1 MILNKEKIADQI
13 QCLLDQEEFPLFEF
27 EIIEKLTSRNTG
39 TFENQNQLSG
49 ILNSG
54 KNGFGKIGQRFFN
67 LGDNYFFRFI
77 PRFQYI
83 QNSLKST
90 IGSQSNAFVPFLF
103 FLGRSNSF
111 IEPFA
116 NKSIYNIGYES
127 LYQFEYLSKEVIGE
141 LKSAF
146 PGLSDFFSQMEIL
159 LSQFTGSN
167 SMNSLF
173 FEILEVLKELH
184 LDTISEA
191 EFSIIFDHVI
201 QNSLESNKSSF
212 ALSDPLM
219 SEILNWFIVEK
230 DEVRIFDP
238 YLGVG
243 SFLTSLAKRSE
254 SKRFSG
260 SGIEINKEVFEI
272 ACLNFIANGISIE
285 NLHHGDSENFN
296 QEGEFDFVV
305 SDLPWTGTLLSRNFN
320 GRSTNPVNFVQN
332 ALSFCRKDG
341 KALLFVPDN
350 FLDSQMRE
358 IKEYRRY
365 LVENGFVEGVI
376 RIRTN
381 SERKYFNKNIET
393 LLVLRKQP
401 VSNHS
406 WIKFSDFSN
415 AERPILPSDIKNF
428 SAKFAAAKGLI
439 YVEKDILKRHEY
451 DLNPSHY
458 DETILETE
466 ELIDSGQAQYLER
479 LVTLKLG
486 GTRNSNEQ
494 SEGTISVFTYKS
506 FKEKFEDVFVSPE
519 ALVPFEPENKKNPRL
534 STLNHEAILVSR
546 IGRKF
551 SPMIFRPTPALPEI
565 FLRGEIYVIVPNS
578 HQIDIEYLYYQFYTP
593 MVEVQVQR
601 FSNRTAFLQ
610 IPSAKLKKVAIP
622 MMSLASQRE
631 FVATQGLSIKS
642 LEKKIEKGERE
653 EKSHEEQKTATQDD
667 VVRTFVHQIRAKIQT
682 IDNNM
687 FMVDKIAKKH
697 DLIGF
702 KFHEDEAPENDE
714 NLALGGYLE
723 LILDQSY
730 HLQKELEFIREV
742 MKFNILKDQIEK
754 HRIKK
759 FFQKWSE
766 DQNKGVGKKV
776 KITISGQDPE
786 VEFSSVAFRAIA
798 DQFYKNTI
806 DHAFSQRHDS
816 VEIDISILSLE
827 KTVVIEYKNN
837 GELIEIDFDDFLQ
850 PFRKRNGSDG
860 SGIGGNY
867 IFRIVKAHQGDI
879 SSAETSVGF
888 GFKVEIPKKRIL

>member
-1 MILNKEKIADQI
+1 MILNEEKIADQLTR
-13 QCLLDQEEFPLFEF
+13 LLEEENHPLFEY
-27 EIIEKLTSRNTG
+27 EILEKLSSRQG
-39 TFENQNQLSG
+39 ISIEDQNRLSR

-116 NKSIYNIGYES
+116 NKSIYNVGYES
-127 LYQFEYLSKEVIGE
+127 LHQFEYLSKEVIGE
-141 LKSAF
+141 LKSSF

-159 LSQFTGSN
+159 LSQFTVSN

-201 QNSLESNKSSF
+201 QNSLESNKSGF

-285 NLHHGDSENFN
+285 NLYHGDSESFS
-296 QEGEFDFVV
+296 QKGEFDFVV

-320 GRSTNPVNFVQN
+320 GRPTNPVHFVQN

-350 FLDSQMRE
+350 FLDSQIRE
-358 IKEYRRY
+358 IKDYRRY
-365 LVENGFVEGVI
+365 LVENGFVEGVV

-401 VSNHS
+401 VPNQS

-415 AERPILPSDIKNF
+415 AERPILPSDIKSF
-428 SAKFAAAKGLI
+428 SSKFASAEGLL
-439 YVEKDILKRHEY
+439 YLEKDILERHGY

-458 DETILETE
+458 DETIFESE
-466 ELIDSGQAQYLER
+466 QLINSGQAEYLEKIATIKVGGSR
-479 LVTLKLG
+479 NFEEDLKYPV
-486 GTRNSNEQ
+486 
-494 SEGTISVFTYKS
+494 SVFSNKS
-506 FKEKFEDVFVSPE
+506 FKEKFEDSYVTSNL
-519 ALVPFEPENKKNPRL
+519 LVPFEPETKRNPRL
-534 STLNHEAILVSR
+534 SLLNQEAILVSR

-551 SPMIFRPTPALPEI
+551 SPMIFRPTDELPEI
-565 FLRGEIYVIVPNS
+565 FLTGEIYVIVPNS
-578 HQIDIEYLYYQFYTP
+578 DRIDIEYLYNQFYTAL
-593 MVEVQVQR
+593 VKGQIQR
-601 FSNRTAFLQ
+601 FSNRTVLFQ
-610 IPSAKLKKVAIP
+610 IPTSKLKKVVIP
-622 MMSLASQRE
+622 TMSLPAQKE

-642 LEKKIEKGERE
+642 LEKKIEKEEKE
-653 EKSHEEQKTATQDD
+653 EKSIEEEKEASQDE

-687 FMVDKIAKKH
+687 YMADQITRKH
-697 DLIGF
+697 GLLDFKLDVEGSVGIG
-702 KFHEDEAPENDE
+702 ENPT
-714 NLALGGYLE
+714 LGEYLQ
-723 LILDQSY
+723 LVLDQSY

-742 MKFNILKDQIEK
+742 MKFNIHQDKIEK
-754 HRIKK
+754 KKIKK
-759 FFQKWSE
+759 FFQNWAE
-766 DQNKGVGKKV
+766 DQNKGVGR
-776 KITISGQDPE
+776 KIKIVISGQDAE
-786 VEFSSVAFRAIA
+786 VEFSPAAFRAIA
-798 DQFYKNTI
+798 DQVYRNTI
-806 DHAFSQRHDS
+806 DHAFGEKYIEVSIQI
-816 VEIDISILSLE
+816 EIINKE
-827 KTVVIEYKNN
+827 KTALILISNN
-837 GELIEIDFDDFLQ
+837 GEPSEIDFEDFIQ
-850 PFRKRNGSDG
+850 PFKKRNGSNG

-867 IFRIVKAHQGDI
+867 ISRIVKAHQGDI
-879 SSAETSVGF
+879 KQIRMSEGF
-888 GFKVEIPKKRIL
+888 GFKIEIPKKRIL